1 MRWPGSRCEVSG
13 VEWQVLP
20 ERGSI
25 VMVTWLR
32 LKNDNVLPRRLCDT
46 SSGAKGILYQAAI
59 EICLQ
64 RSDE

>member
-1 MRWPGSRCEVSG
+1 
-13 VEWQVLP
+13 
-20 ERGSI
+20 
-25 VMVTWLR
+25 MVTWLR